1 MNVSW
6 HLIVTWMLCSG
17 CICIASKMRFQTM
30 KKKNK
35 QNQNHITP
43 NETKCYCNC
52 LCMHMRCN
60 QNLSTFHSHTHHHHH
75 SMVAIS
81 DKDSNTNR
89 TSNIG
94 HVINTW
100 SNFGFFFKFY
110 RIKCATQ
117 TQPHLLPLCQWLKYR
132 QTHAK
137 HIRMDQTHNNNK
149 NADRLFLCV
158 SITFMRA
165 HEFGYLTM
173 MRLNQKKMCSAG
185 HLCSFTNA
193 YMDGKDDL
201 CDRNCL
207 AFLCYWLLMD
217 IAIPIDL
224 IDIIYLP
231 MALKLS
237 DSND

>member
-1 MNVSW
+1 
-6 HLIVTWMLCSG
+6 MLLYLSVHAYAMQSEFINFPFPYTPPPPPFNGGNIRQRQQHQPHKQHWSCY
-17 CICIASKMRFQTM
+17 KYLVKFRFF
-30 KKKNK
+30 
-35 QNQNHITP
+35 
-43 NETKCYCNC
+43 
-52 LCMHMRCN
+52 L
-60 QNLSTFHSHTHHHHH
+60 
-75 SMVAIS
+75 
-81 DKDSNTNR
+81 
-89 TSNIG
+89 
-94 HVINTW
+94 
-100 SNFGFFFKFY
+100 KFC

-137 HIRMDQTHNNNK
+137 HIRMDRTHINNK

-185 HLCSFTNA
+185 HLCSFTIA